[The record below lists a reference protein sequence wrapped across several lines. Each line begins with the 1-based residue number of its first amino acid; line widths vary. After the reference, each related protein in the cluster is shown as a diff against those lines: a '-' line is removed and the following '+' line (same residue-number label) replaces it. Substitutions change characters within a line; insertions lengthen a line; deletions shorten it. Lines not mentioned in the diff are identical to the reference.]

1 MPDTKVA
8 LEENQAGLNSAKLKT
23 IADKADIIV
32 NGYAFTRNDERIQ
45 VLNLNC
51 PEKAVVFSTD
61 GEVLET
67 TMDDIELSIASRYL
81 QQNKKYMEEWTMPKY
96 YDFKVAGYYLYF
108 TSFCVVE
115 CMHVHA
121 SDSKLTEGGSAKFF
135 VKSTGDAA
143 LLQIV
148 PVLFFLADD
157 THSALLFPSQIVLM
171 VFDWY
176 VKKVTIV
183 QPCQRE

>member
-8 LEENQAGLNSAKLKT
+8 LEESQAGLNSAKLKT

-135 VKSTGDAA
+135 VKSTGDAV
-143 LLQIV
+143 LQNRGI
-148 PVLFFLADD
+148 LNDREIARISEFIKDHYQEMYLRW
-157 THSALLFPSQIVLM
+157 SQ
-171 VFDWY
+171 Y
-176 VKKVTIV
+176 SSKGYYEK
-183 QPCQRE
+183 

>member
-81 QQNKKYMEEWTMPKY
+81 QQNKKYMEE
-96 YDFKVAGYYLYF
+96 
-108 TSFCVVE
+108 
-115 CMHVHA
+115 
-121 SDSKLTEGGSAKFF
+121 
-135 VKSTGDAA
+135 
-143 LLQIV
+143 
-148 PVLFFLADD
+148 
-157 THSALLFPSQIVLM
+157 
-171 VFDWY
+171 
-176 VKKVTIV
+176 
-183 QPCQRE
+183 